1 MAYNGFSEI
10 YVNAE
15 VNDNSDV
22 AKLMEIFTKD
32 EVYDDVKFPATSS
45 RKRLFKHTEEGVS
58 AMCEIIEKYKAEGM
72 AQGMAMGR
80 AEGRIEGRAEGR
92 AEGRIEGLLK
102 MAVSLWKKGRLTEQ
116 EAADEAGVSLEE
128 FKKAAASGVIV

>member
-1 MAYNGFSEI
+1 MLFEI
-10 YVNAE
+10 
-15 VNDNSDV
+15 
-22 AKLMEIFTKD
+22 M
-32 EVYDDVKFPATSS
+32 VYGD
-45 RKRLFKHTEEGVS
+45 GV
-58 AMCEIIEKYKAEGM
+58 MCEIIEKYKAE
-72 AQGMAMGR
+72 GR

-116 EAADEAGVSLEE
+116 EAADEAGISLED

>member
-1 MAYNGFSEI
+1 
-10 YVNAE
+10 
-15 VNDNSDV
+15 
-22 AKLMEIFTKD
+22 
-32 EVYDDVKFPATSS
+32 
-45 RKRLFKHTEEGVS
+45 
-58 AMCEIIEKYKAEGM
+58 M

-116 EAADEAGVSLEE
+116 EAADEAGISLEE